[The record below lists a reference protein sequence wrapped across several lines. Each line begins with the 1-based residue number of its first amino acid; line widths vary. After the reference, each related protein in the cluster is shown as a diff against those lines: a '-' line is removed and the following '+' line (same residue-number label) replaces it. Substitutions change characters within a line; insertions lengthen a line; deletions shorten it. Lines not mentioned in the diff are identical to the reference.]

1 MGEISF
7 DLQIPADDDGYIP
20 MECPLC
26 GERFGLKPDDLEDD
40 AVLEIACPHCG
51 IVSDNY
57 FTQEV
62 IDLAMAKAANIAMGQ
77 LYNEMAKLEKKTKGG
92 AIEIKASK
100 KSQGE
105 PEPML
110 TPDVNALV
118 QVQCESCGRAA
129 KVTPLLA
136 LSVFVC
142 PCCGVSNFH
151 G

>member
-1 MGEISF
+1 MSF
-7 DLQIPADDDGYIP
+7 ELQIPADNDGYIP

-26 GERFGLKPDDLEDD
+26 RERFGVKPEDIEDD

-62 IDLAMAKAANIAMGQ
+62 IDLAMAKAANFAMEKLHG
-77 LYNEMAKLEKKTKGG
+77 EMKKLEKKTRGSLV
-92 AIEIKASK
+92 EIKAGK
-100 KSQGE
+100 RPEGNQ
-105 PEPML
+105 EPML
-110 TPDVNALV
+110 TTDVNALV
-118 QVQCESCGRAA
+118 QVECEGCGRTA
-129 KVTPLLA
+129 KVAPALA